1 MKQILIPC
9 TDPSF
14 CAVIEPSELMRSDLL
29 QYRAIF
35 VGASA
40 AIDALSQT
48 GGDGVLGRL
57 NDMRF
62 RCWIPSFHS
71 EGPEIDRDWVTLNAY
86 KQRSDDDSTY
96 IHTVLDALVIDENGF
111 RWTAVEK
118 HSDQVFE
125 TARLPFAV
133 LDEWLEALKA
143 KKKPRGKR

>member
-1 MKQILIPC
+1 MKQIQILIPC

-14 CAVIEPSELMRSDLL
+14 CAVIEPSEFMRRDLL

-35 VGASA
+35 IGASA
-40 AIDALSQT
+40 AVGALSE
-48 GGDGVLGRL
+48 DGVERL

-62 RCWIPSFHS
+62 RCWLPSFHS
-71 EGPEIDRDWVTLNAY
+71 EGPEIDRDWVRLNAHE
-86 KQRSDDDSTY
+86 QRSDDDSTY
-96 IHTVLDALVIDENGF
+96 IHTVLDMLVIDENGF
-111 RWTAVEK
+111 RWSGVEK
-118 HSDQVFE
+118 HGDQVFE